1 MRILA
6 HIHDIEQIQ
15 VLCDPNVDVIIT
27 EPVYSYKHP
36 HLQTKAEF
44 WKVLKSCLK
53 QQLPTY
59 IEINGFIEENQLEG
73 LKPWIKDL
81 MDYPI
86 QGFYFAD
93 LSVLMM
99 LNELGY
105 QGEKIFAPETILTN
119 TFEVRTYL
127 ESVNRVMIS
136 KELTLEE
143 ILVICSA
150 FPNKV
155 EIFGAGHLQMS
166 VSKRPLLSNYL
177 SLIQKEHSTLNQIN
191 YRLREMKRLE
201 KMPILE
207 ETNTF
212 CVFTQ
217 GILNP
222 LEELPQIQ
230 KAHCFGI
237 HFDPL
242 FMNKEDAKEY
252 FELIL
257 NQLKSHEP
265 EKIRAFTH
273 KTSLPLFKGYFYR
286 KTNLSKEK
294 V

>member
-1 MRILA
+1 MRILT
-6 HIHDIEQIQ
+6 HIHHFDQIDIIHDQNIS
-15 VLCDPNVDVIIT
+15 VIIT

-44 WKVLKSCLK
+44 WKILKVCLA

-59 IEINGFIEENQLEG
+59 IEINGFIEEHQLEG

-93 LSVLMM
+93 LSVLMF

-105 QGEKIFAPETILTN
+105 PGEKIFAPETILTN

-143 ILVICSA
+143 ILVICKA
-150 FPNKV
+150 FPNRV

-177 SLIQKEHSTLNQIN
+177 SLIHKEQTTLNQTDF
-191 YRLREMKRLE
+191 RLRELKRSE

-207 ETNTF
+207 EATTF

-217 GILNP
+217 RILNP
-222 LEELPQIQ
+222 LEELPQIKEAQ
-230 KAHCFGI
+230 CFGI

-242 FMNKEDAKEY
+242 FINKEYATAY
-252 FELIL
+252 FEIL
-257 NQLKSHEP
+257 VDQLKSHDLN
-265 EKIRAFTH
+265 KIDDFY
-273 KTSLPLFKGYFYR
+273 KNYNLPLFKGYFYR